1 MGVGES
7 YLEVYAHLNDPP
19 VRGLH
24 HGQSPGA
31 KSTVTVRAPE
41 SREAKGVVCP
51 SQAGKIHE
59 RRYPLA
65 PPSFH
70 QQSEQHWVSSNVAT
84 YPVEGAWMVSVPT
97 AAAQMQRMSSPG
109 KLPLDKSP

>member
-24 HGQSPGA
+24 HGQSPGV

-51 SQAGKIHE
+51 S
-59 RRYPLA
+59 
-65 PPSFH
+65 
-70 QQSEQHWVSSNVAT
+70 
-84 YPVEGAWMVSVPT
+84 
-97 AAAQMQRMSSPG
+97 
-109 KLPLDKSP
+109 